1 MKTDSYQIG
10 SYQDIHKTRMTDRK
24 MKIVMTLELD
34 ITYDNFVKKFKNMD
48 KNAVDI
54 IWKSMKDMENDKGE
68 VEFFQDN
75 DDEDICEKL
84 EDKFFDMAKEQ
95 IEDEQGDND
104 E

>member
-1 MKTDSYQIG
+1 
-10 SYQDIHKTRMTDRK
+10 MTDRK